1 GLRVTRMAQP
11 LSLFLIDMMPSALD
25 RYLEL
30 PCCESCQ
37 IGRIRPVDVMGG
49 KRLFFRC
56 SNTQCFNKMNFELPE
71 IEKTIIYLDT
81 STVSHMARAKVRG
94 DSDAP
99 YLKLYEALRRASARN
114 LVACP
119 GS

>member
-1 GLRVTRMAQP
+1 MSEQSTFGLRVSRMAQP
-11 LSLFLIDMMPSALD
+11 LPLFLIDMMPSALD

-71 IEKTIIYLDT
+71 IEKTIIYL
-81 STVSHMARAKVRG
+81 SI
-94 DSDAP
+94 
-99 YLKLYEALRRASARN
+99 LRRSHTWRAPKCAATPTHRT
-114 LVACP
+114 
-119 GS
+119 